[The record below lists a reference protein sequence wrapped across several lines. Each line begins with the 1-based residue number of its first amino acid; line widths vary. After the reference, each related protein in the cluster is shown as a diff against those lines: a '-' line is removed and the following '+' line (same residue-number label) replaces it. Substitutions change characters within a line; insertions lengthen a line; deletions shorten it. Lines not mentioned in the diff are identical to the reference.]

1 MKVYEITY
9 KKKEE
14 WYNVLVVSESISEA
28 IEKLDDSNVEYDF
41 LISVQ
46 MLESDVIV

>member
-14 WYNVLVVSESISEA
+14 WYNVLVVAESISEA
-28 IEKLDDSNVEYDF
+28 IEKLDYSNIKYKS

-46 MLESDVIV
+46 MLESDVIL